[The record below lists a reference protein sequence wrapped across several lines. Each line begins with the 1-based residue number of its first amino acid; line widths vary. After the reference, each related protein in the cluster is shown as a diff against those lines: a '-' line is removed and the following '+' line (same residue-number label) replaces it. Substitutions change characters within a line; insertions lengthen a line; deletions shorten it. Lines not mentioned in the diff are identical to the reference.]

1 MKSIRFVF
9 FYLIAPILVFS
20 ACNDDDKTVNAE
32 IILSRSEIIVP
43 QAASSTIFY
52 IKSSVDWTL
61 TGTTDWCTVTPTTGI
76 AGETTKL
83 TMTTVENNTTD
94 ERIAQLSISGGGE
107 VESLTIVQSLN
118 LLATTTS
125 YQAKPEGEVINV
137 VFKNDGTS
145 YTVTSNNSWIKHQT
159 GTRTVSD
166 KTESFVITPNYS
178 GSKRTGSV
186 TIATSKVEEIITFE
200 QEALNIPASDQTGM
214 NSNALELAAKINIGW
229 NLGNTL
235 EASGNE
241 TAWGNPKTTQAII
254 DMVKEAGFNAVR
266 IPCNWMSGYVEDEI
280 SCQIKTEWME
290 RVKEVVDYCVD
301 RDMYAIINI
310 HWDGGWLEENP
321 TYAAQTEVNRK
332 QALLWNQIATYFRD
346 YDERLLFSGT
356 NEVHVEGVYNDNLV
370 TAENHTVQQSFN
382 QTFVDAVRATG
393 GRNAYRNLIVQSYN
407 TQINFAVNNLKMPTD
422 NVNDRLMLE
431 VHFYDPYNY
440 TIASENIVNYWGKPW
455 SDRGFTV
462 DTWGQEDHV
471 DSSFASIKKN
481 FTDKGIPTILGEFGA
496 NRHSVTDSEIIKSR
510 QYWLEYITTAAKNNG
525 MVPFY
530 WDNGGVDGDA
540 GINQMALFN
549 RKQLRV
555 IDQAGLDA
563 LMKGAAAGKYP
574 F

>member
-1 MKSIRFVF
+1 MKSIRFLL
-9 FYLIAPILVFS
+9 FYFIAPLLVFS
-20 ACNDDDKTVNAE
+20 ACDDNDETVSTE
-32 IILSRSEIIVP
+32 IVLSRSEIVVP
-43 QAASSTIFY
+43 QIASSTIFY
-52 IKSSVDWTL
+52 VKSSVDWTL
-61 TGTTDWCTVTPTTGI
+61 TGTTDWCTVTPTSGL

-83 TMTTVENNTTD
+83 TMNTTENNTTD
-94 ERIAQLSISGGGE
+94 ERTTQLIVSGGGK
-107 VESLTIVQSLN
+107 VETLTIIQSLN

-125 YQAKPEGEVINV
+125 YKAKAEGDVINV
-137 VFKNDGTS
+137 VFKNDGTN
-145 YTVTSNNSWIKHQT
+145 YTITSNSSWIKHQT

-166 KTESFVITPNYS
+166 KTEPFVISANYS

-186 TIATSKVEEIITFE
+186 TIATKNIEEVITFE
-200 QEALNIPASDQTGM
+200 QEALNVPTPDQTGM
-214 NSNALELAAKINIGW
+214 SSSALQLAAKINVGW

-241 TAWGNPKTTQAII
+241 TAWGNPKTTQAMI

-266 IPCNWMSGYVEDEI
+266 IPCNWMNGYVEDET
-280 SCQIKTEWME
+280 SCQIKTDWME
-290 RVKEVVDYCVD
+290 RVKEVVDYCVG

-332 QALLWNQIATYFRD
+332 QALLWNQIATCFRD

-356 NEVHVEGVYNDNLV
+356 NEVHVKDIYDDNKV
-370 TAENHTVQQSFN
+370 TAENHEVQQSFN

-407 TQINFAVNNLKMPTD
+407 TQLNFATNNLKMPTD

-440 TIASENIVNYWGKPW
+440 SIANENIINYWGKPW

-481 FTDKGIPTILGEFGA
+481 FTDKGIPTILGEYGV
-496 NRHSVTDSEIIKSR
+496 NRHSVTDSEIIESR
-510 QYWLEYITTAAKNNG
+510 QYWLEYVTSAAKNNG
-525 MVPFY
+525 LVPFY

-549 RKQLRV
+549 RKSLKV
-555 IDQAGLDA
+555 IDQPGLDA
-563 LMKGAAAGKYP
+563 IMKGANAGKYP

>member
-1 MKSIRFVF
+1 MKSIRFLL
-9 FYLIAPILVFS
+9 FYFIAPLLVFS
-20 ACNDDDKTVNAE
+20 ACDDNDETVSTE
-32 IILSRSEIIVP
+32 IVLSRSEIVVP
-43 QAASSTIFY
+43 QIASSTIFY
-52 IKSSVDWTL
+52 VKSSVDWTL
-61 TGTTDWCTVTPTTGI
+61 TGTTDWCTVTPTSGL

-83 TMTTVENNTTD
+83 TMNTTENNTTD
-94 ERIAQLSISGGGE
+94 ERTTQLIVSGGGK
-107 VESLTIVQSLN
+107 VETLTIIQSLN

-125 YQAKPEGEVINV
+125 YKAKAEGDVINV
-137 VFKNDGTS
+137 VFKNDGTN
-145 YTVTSNNSWIKHQT
+145 YTITSNSSWIKHQT

-166 KTESFVITPNYS
+166 KTEPFVISANYS

-186 TIATSKVEEIITFE
+186 TIATKNIEEVITFE
-200 QEALNIPASDQTGM
+200 QEALNVPTPDQTGM
-214 NSNALELAAKINIGW
+214 SSSALQLAAKINVGW

-241 TAWGNPKTTQAII
+241 TAWGNPKTTQAMI

-266 IPCNWMSGYVEDEI
+266 IPCNWMNGYVEDET
-280 SCQIKTEWME
+280 SCQIKTDWME
-290 RVKEVVDYCVD
+290 RVKEVVDYCVG

-332 QALLWNQIATYFRD
+332 QALLWNQIATCFRD

-356 NEVHVEGVYNDNLV
+356 NEVHVKDIYDDNKV
-370 TAENHTVQQSFN
+370 TAENHEVQQSFN

-407 TQINFAVNNLKMPTD
+407 TQLNFATNNLKMPTD

-440 TIASENIVNYWGKPW
+440 SIANENIINYWGKPW

-481 FTDKGIPTILGEFGA
+481 FTDKGME
-496 NRHSVTDSEIIKSR
+496 
-510 QYWLEYITTAAKNNG
+510 
-525 MVPFY
+525 
-530 WDNGGVDGDA
+530 
-540 GINQMALFN
+540 
-549 RKQLRV
+549 
-555 IDQAGLDA
+555 
-563 LMKGAAAGKYP
+563 LM
-574 F
+574 